1 MRIQDLVLF
10 GMLLFPEMPAEDK
23 PLPEL
28 DAFVAEARKHLR
40 SDRLLLSQYSYTQT
54 ETERRLNKD
63 GSIKKVEVT
72 MSEIYPSFE
81 EDLTY
86 ERVISRNGKPLPAG
100 EIEKRDREYDR
111 KLDAY
116 RRKLEK
122 EGQNERAKRLAKE
135 AEEKRKED
143 AAIDEAF
150 RLYRFEMVGRERWGD
165 LDTILLTFKARPDY
179 KPKSRE
185 AKFLSKIAGRAWVA
199 EDTHHLV
206 RIEVELID
214 NVSLGFG
221 LLARLNKGAKGL
233 FERRFVNG
241 EVWLP
246 AAASFSGTGR
256 VLLLKG
262 IRVDV
267 EFAYS
272 DYRKYSVETRV
283 GKGEI
288 RSQYQP

>member
-1 MRIQDLVLF
+1 MLHWVLF
-10 GMLLFPEMPAEDK
+10 GTLLLQVPDADR

-28 DAFVAEARKHLR
+28 GPFVAEARKHLR
-40 SDRLLLSQYSYTQT
+40 SDRLLLSQYTYTQT
-54 ETERRLNKD
+54 ETQKRLNKD
-63 GSIKKVEVT
+63 GSTKQIDITV
-72 MSEIYPSFE
+72 SEIYPSFE
-81 EDLTY
+81 EGLSY
-86 ERVISRNGKPLPAG
+86 ERVISKNGKPLPAS
-100 EIEKRDREYDR
+100 EIEKRDREHDR
-111 KLDAY
+111 KAEEH

-135 AEEKRKED
+135 GEERRKED
-143 AAIDEAF
+143 EVIDEAF
-150 RLYRFEMVGRERWGD
+150 RLYRFEMVGRERRGD
-165 LDTILLTFKARPDY
+165 IDTILVTFKARPDY
-179 KPKSRE
+179 KPRSRE
-185 AKFLSKIAGRAWVA
+185 SKFLSKIAGIAWVA

-206 RIEVELID
+206 RIEIELID
-214 NVSLGFG
+214 SVSFG
-221 LLARLNKGAKGL
+221 LGILARLNKGAKGL

-256 VLLLKG
+256 LLLLKG

-267 EFAYS
+267 AYAYS

-288 RSQYQP
+288 LRSP